1 MKIIRKSD
9 LKFDSVGKVEAERE
23 YTKRNATASG
33 GNQERK
39 SASPKLLLLHAQN
52 DLK

>member
-1 MKIIRKSD
+1 LKIIRKSD

-39 SASPKLLLLHAQN
+39 SLHHPSYFFYMHRMT
-52 DLK
+52 